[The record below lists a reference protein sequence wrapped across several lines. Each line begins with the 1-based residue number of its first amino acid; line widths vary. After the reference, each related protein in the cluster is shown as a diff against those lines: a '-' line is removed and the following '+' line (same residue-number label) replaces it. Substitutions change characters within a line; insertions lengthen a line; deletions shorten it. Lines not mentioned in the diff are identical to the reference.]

1 MAGLVNVHVPDEPAV
16 PDEPVFFQARLLL
29 VMSKI
34 VLGHPYKK
42 KNKTWKRQKEISKK
56 NLNFLGMK
64 YHPRRKFRTL
74 PQMFKNPKFFWS
86 QIQQIEKNQKKKKK
100 MEKRKKQKLSHLE
113 AKKYQFFTQ
122 LSIQR
127 KGIISPRPEIK
138 FGPKLPNEC

>member
-1 MAGLVNVHVPDEPAV
+1 MAGLVNAHVPDEPAV
-16 PDEPVFFQARLLL
+16 PDEPVFSKPGHL

-100 MEKRKKQKLSHLE
+100 MEKRTKQKLSHLE
-113 AKKYQFFTQ
+113 AKKY
-122 LSIQR
+122 
-127 KGIISPRPEIK
+127 
-138 FGPKLPNEC
+138 